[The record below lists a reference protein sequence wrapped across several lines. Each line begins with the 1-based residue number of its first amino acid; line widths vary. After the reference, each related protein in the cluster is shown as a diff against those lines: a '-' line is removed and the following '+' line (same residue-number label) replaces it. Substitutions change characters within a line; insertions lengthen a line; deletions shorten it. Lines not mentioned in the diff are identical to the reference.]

1 MARALSM
8 GPLQWTVP
16 DRGALFVVSGASG
29 TGKSTLLKNVF
40 AKLPGLEFS
49 VSATTRPP
57 RPGEQDG
64 REYHFVNR
72 DQFLK
77 LRSEGALLENA
88 EVYGNFYGTP
98 RAPVIEALEAGRSI
112 VLDIDTQGAAQVRV
126 SMPEAILVFI
136 LPPSIEAIRERLV
149 ARAADA
155 PEVIARRVA
164 DAKVQLSACG
174 SYDYLVVN
182 DDLPTS
188 ILALQSIFMAELL
201 RRERRQSWVRSFG
214 GEALG

>member
-1 MARALSM
+1 
-8 GPLQWTVP
+8 VP